1 MSDKT
6 QGVTARALIEFHR
19 ILLREIAENFG
30 GDITL
35 NEIRIMNQIIL
46 CSVEGRTCYVT
57 ALHKMTG
64 IPIPTVSRTVAKLQN
79 KGWLS
84 ERRDFDDGRKRQ
96 IFLGPRSVKQI
107 RDEINGKVQWFKEFQ
122 ENAWCTP
129 MDMSER

>member
-1 MSDKT
+1 MSDEK

-19 ILLREIAENFG
+19 ILLKEIAENFG

-96 IFLGPRSVKQI
+96 IFLVPRSVEQI
-107 RDEINGKVQWFKEFQ
+107 RGEINEKVRWFKEFQ
-122 ENAWCTP
+122 ENA
-129 MDMSER
+129 

>member
-19 ILLREIAENFG
+19 ILLKEIAENFG

-35 NEIRIMNQIIL
+35 NEIRIMNPIIL
-46 CSVEGRTCYVT
+46 CSVQGRTCYVT
-57 ALHKMTG
+57 ALNKMSW

-96 IFLGPRSVKQI
+96 IFLGPRSVQQI
-107 RDEINGKVQWFKEFQ
+107 RDEISEKVQWFKEFQ
-122 ENAWCTP
+122 ENA
-129 MDMSER
+129 